1 MSNMIDGSG
10 EPRRSPYTP
19 AYQSRPSI
27 GLNRAIEAALS
38 LPDRNEHAIAGRLVL
53 AKDGRPIR
61 SILTGRRVL
70 VTGSY
75 ASRKAGRSQVFE
87 SMTERLFFMHCE
99 VLTKVVD
106 YRAQPFRFEFNFGG
120 KWRTYIA
127 DCVRLLDNG
136 LVEVVELKSDL
147 PDLQDRDYHGKIECV
162 RQLCN
167 LLGWRFRII
176 RRTQLEKRPI
186 RTSNIE
192 VIQQDRLTAFDERH
206 VYRVT
211 DRLADGPSTLGDLAE
226 HLGGQQAGAAILN
239 AMMVARVVKIDLRR
253 RLSPDS
259 HVQLLQME
267 GRA

>member
-1 MSNMIDGSG
+1 MSNMIAGSG

-19 AYQSRPSI
+19 ASRSGPSI
-27 GLNRAIEAALS
+27 ALTRAIEAALS
-38 LPDRNEHAIAGRLVL
+38 RPDRSEHAIAGRLVL

-87 SMTERLFFMHCE
+87 SMTERQFFMHCE

-136 LVEVVELKSDL
+136 VVEVVELKSDL
-147 PDLQDRDYHGKIECV
+147 RDLQNRDYCGKIECV
-162 RQLCN
+162 RQLCH

-176 RRTQLEKRPI
+176 RKSHLEKRPTK
-186 RTSNIE
+186 TSNIE
-192 VIQQDRLTAFDERH
+192 LIQQDRLTAFDEHH
-206 VYRVT
+206 VYRVM
-211 DRLADGPSTLGDLAE
+211 DWLAEGPSTVGDLASRSE
-226 HLGGQQAGAAILN
+226 AQSS
-239 AMMVARVVKIDLRR
+239 M
-253 RLSPDS
+253 P
-259 HVQLLQME
+259 
-267 GRA
+267 

>member
-1 MSNMIDGSG
+1 MSNMLDGSG
-10 EPRRSPYTP
+10 EPRRSPKIP
-19 AYQSRPSI
+19 VYQSRPSA
-27 GLNRAIEAALS
+27 GLTRAIEAALS
-38 LPDRNEHAIAGRLVL
+38 RPEHNEHAIAGRLVL

-147 PDLQDRDYHGKIECV
+147 RDLQDRDYCGKIECV

-176 RRTQLEKRPI
+176 RRSHLAKRPV
-186 RTSNIE
+186 RTRNIE
-192 VIQQDRLTAFDERH
+192 AIQQDRLTAFDERD
-206 VYRVT
+206 VYRVMDHLT
-211 DRLADGPSTLGDLAE
+211 DGPATVGDLAD
-226 HLGGQQAGAAILN
+226 HLGGRQTGSAILN
-239 AMMVARVVKIDLRR
+239 AMMVARIVKIDLRG

-259 HVQLLQME
+259 HVQLLNME